1 MSRKNRIV
9 SFRLSDA
16 EYRHLAEIAR
26 DSGANSLSAFA
37 RFAVQSLS
45 AVSREGRVD
54 KEKVY
59 LQEEVDELQRALES
73 ILELAR
79 PRKRT
84 ESHPVQRAGDRAI

>member
-1 MSRKNRIV
+1 M

-37 RFAVQSLS
+37 RFAVRSFG
-45 AVSREGRVD
+45 AVNREGRVD
-54 KEKVY
+54 QEVVY

-73 ILELAR
+73 ILEIAK

-84 ESHPVQRAGDRAI
+84 ESHPVHRSGDRAI